1 MPPRVPPAP
10 PRPDDRDAVHTLL
23 RAGSIVAAYQPVVR
37 LRDDEVVGYEA
48 LARMSITPER
58 APDVWLRI
66 AEAAGLRT
74 QLEVACLHA
83 ATTHGL
89 PPGDQLLFVNLSP
102 SLLGDSRVVEAL
114 EPVASRLVIEVSEQE
129 QVADYDLLAR
139 HLADW
144 QDRGTQVA
152 VDDTGSGYASL
163 RHVLRL
169 APDFIKLDKSLVD
182 GVDHDR
188 SLRALVASFVAFAR
202 ESGASVVAEGV
213 ETRDQ
218 LAALRDAGV
227 HLAQGYLLGRPGA
240 GWRSPVTRKRSL
252 RLEHCATVAEVGE
265 SVCEHLEALGVMP
278 SLYLERDGLLRCV
291 AQRGLW
297 QVLDGLSPGAGI
309 TGQAYTDDE
318 LVVVDDV
325 ATAEHYLEAIP
336 GVVAEACTPIRVDGR
351 PVGALNIDSTRPLTP
366 ADVDELT
373 RAGELVGQ
381 RLRSLRLAPDSGPLA
396 RLVAATIRLERSST
410 EESIAD
416 VLLDAASEITD
427 MSTAVL
433 VRQRDGD
440 RPPSSVV
447 RGPLRDAIL
456 RIDVRKLA
464 NLVELMVPSRS
475 CYTAGDDRAV
485 GMVGTEV
492 LREAGI
498 RSVVVVP
505 IRPSTG
511 EPGLLAV
518 ASTRR
523 KQLHT
528 DTIELLE
535 LLAALAAAR
544 LETLGHIGALRR
556 QATEDPLTGL
566 GNRAAF
572 NEALELWRLERT
584 SGAVAVF
591 DVDDFKRVNDTFGHL
606 EGDGV
611 LSRLADAFRTV
622 VRPAD
627 GVFRLGGDEF
637 AVLLPQATAAEAKN
651 VGDRLQLAA
660 STVLASRG
668 AGVSVGVATAG
679 DGVSVEEAL
688 READRDLYEA
698 KRHRRARPAPVI
710 SS

>member
-1 MPPRVPPAP
+1 V
-10 PRPDDRDAVHTLL
+10 
-23 RAGSIVAAYQPVVR
+23 
-37 LRDDEVVGYEA
+37 
-48 LARMSITPER
+48 
-58 APDVWLRI
+58 
-66 AEAAGLRT
+66 
-74 QLEVACLHA
+74 
-83 ATTHGL
+83 HGL
-89 PPGDQLLFVNLSP
+89 PPDDQLLFVNLSP
-102 SLLGDSRVVEAL
+102 SLLGDERVVQAL
-114 EPVASRLVIEVSEQE
+114 APMAARLVIEVSEQE
-129 QVADYDLLAR
+129 QVDDYDLLAR

-144 QDRGTQVA
+144 QDRGTKVA

-202 ESGASVVAEGV
+202 ESGAAVVAEGV

-227 HLAQGYLLGRPGA
+227 HHAQGYLLGRPGA
-240 GWRSPVTRKRSL
+240 GWRSPVARKPTL

-265 SVCEHLEALGVMP
+265 AACEHLEATGVMP

-309 TGQAYTDDE
+309 TGQAYGNDE

-325 ATAEHYLEAIP
+325 TSERNYLEAIP
-336 GVVAEACTPIRVDGR
+336 GVVAEACTPIRVEGVA
-351 PVGALNIDSTRPLTP
+351 VGALNIDSTRPLTR
-366 ADVDELT
+366 ADVAELT
-373 RAGELVGQ
+373 RCGDLVGN
-381 RLRSLRLAPDSGPLA
+381 RLRSLRLDSDSGPLT
-396 RLVAATIRLERSST
+396 RLVAATIRLERVT
-410 EESIAD
+410 TDADIAD
-416 VLLDAASEITD
+416 ILLDAATEITG

-433 VRQRDGD
+433 VRQHED
-440 RPPSSVV
+440 RPPTSVV
-447 RGPLRDAIL
+447 RGPLRETVL
-456 RIDVRKLA
+456 GIDVDKLA

-505 IRPSTG
+505 IRPSVG
-511 EPGLLAV
+511 QPGLLAV
-518 ASTRR
+518 LSKGR

-535 LLAALAAAR
+535 LLGTQAAAR
-544 LETLGHIGALRR
+544 LETVGHIAALRR

-566 GNRAAF
+566 GNRAGF
-572 NEALELWRLERT
+572 NDALEEWRVART

-606 EGDGV
+606 EGDSV
-611 LSRLADAFRTV
+611 LCRLADAFRSV

-637 AVLLPQATAAEAKN
+637 AVLLPETSRPEAQH

-660 STVLASRG
+660 SAVLAPRG
-668 AGVSVGVATAG
+668 AGVSVGVATVGA
-679 DGVSVEEAL
+679 VRTVQEAL
-688 READRDLYEA
+688 READRHLYEA
-698 KRHRRARPAPVI
+698 KRRRGKRAMPVG
-710 SS
+710 